1 MDLGCEWEQELET
14 LMESVDHHYHP
25 HSVSFYRGANWHFQ
39 GGQPLSQ
46 GPSAEWALEPEILAS
61 HLMAFLP
68 PHRLPL
74 KAKGCDR
81 NWQSFRHPASN
92 HRCTSLPRTKQPE
105 LPKAGV
111 CSGGHLLSPEPAHA
125 QVHGQAVSEPQEWPH
140 PCADLL
146 CWPLTSPHSK
156 WQMLLSGKTRTS
168 DSRDKKRQEGSCSV
182 SPLSDI
188 SPSWFSVFSPIP
200 LPNQLSG
207 KGKGMA
213 VI

>member
-1 MDLGCEWEQELET
+1 
-14 LMESVDHHYHP
+14 MESVDHHYHP

-105 LPKAGV
+105 LPKAGA

-146 CWPLTSPHSK
+146 CWPLILPIPSGRCCSLARLGPATVGTRKGKKAPVRFLLFLIFLLLGFLCSLPSPFQTNSQEK
-156 WQMLLSGKTRTS
+156 AREWQS
-168 DSRDKKRQEGSCSV
+168 
-182 SPLSDI
+182 
-188 SPSWFSVFSPIP
+188 FSPEF
-200 LPNQLSG
+200 
-207 KGKGMA
+207 
-213 VI
+213 VF